1 MSARRALAP
10 VVAAGCVVLAAGCG
24 SGSKPLDAAFR
35 AKVNAVCQ
43 QAIDDKQGHA
53 FPLANFD
60 PRHPQA
66 AELPAVGAYFA
77 AYGDAQLIVDRLA
90 ALGEP
95 ARDSARWDHL
105 RSLVDQASSNALLQQ
120 RVAKARDVA
129 GFEHT
134 LDVAQSLGKQI
145 RKLGPDLG
153 FTSKTACGRY
163 FG

>member
-1 MSARRALAP
+1 MHRTRTG
-10 VVAAGCVVLAAGCG
+10 VAAVAGSCVLVTACG
-24 SGSKPLDAAFR
+24 GGAQPLEASFR
-35 AKVNAVCQ
+35 ARVNAVCQ
-43 QAIDDKQGHA
+43 QAVDDKQGHT
-53 FPLANFD
+53 FPLPNFD
-60 PRHPQA
+60 PHHPQA
-66 AELPAVGAYFA
+66 AQLPTVGAYFA

-95 ARDSARWDHL
+95 ARGAARWDRL
-105 RSLVDQASSNALLQQ
+105 RTLVDQASANSLVQQ
-120 RVAKARDVA
+120 RVAAAKDVA

-145 RKLGPDLG
+145 DQLGPRLG

>member
-1 MSARRALAP
+1 MRGSRVVSAA
-10 VVAAGCVVLAAGCG
+10 VVLGCVTLTACG
-24 SGSKPLDAAFR
+24 GGSKPLDAAFR

-53 FPLANFD
+53 FPLPNFD
-60 PRHPQA
+60 PRHPSA
-66 AELPAVGAYFA
+66 AELPTVGAYFA

-90 ALGEP
+90 AVGEP
-95 ARDSARWDHL
+95 SRYAARWDRL
-105 RSLVDQASSNALLQQ
+105 RSLVDQASANALQQQ
-120 RVAKARDVA
+120 RVAAAKDVP

-145 RKLGPDLG
+145 DKLGPGLG